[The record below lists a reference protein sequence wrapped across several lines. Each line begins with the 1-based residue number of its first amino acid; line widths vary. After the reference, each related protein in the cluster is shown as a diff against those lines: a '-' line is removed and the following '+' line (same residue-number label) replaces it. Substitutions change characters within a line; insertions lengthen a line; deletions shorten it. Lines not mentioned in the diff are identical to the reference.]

1 MIKTDNRI
9 DGVKLDRVDNYIEQM
24 SYIDS
29 VQLSFELY
37 TDCIKLNM
45 TEYSTDKLD
54 IECKESTLTV
64 SLYDQTEQDIKQT
77 IAISVYD
84 TADILYDSDYKR
96 VIITAGNDTVELYIA
111 YALDSKDSDQLARM
125 KAITKECF
133 NITD

>member
-9 DGVKLDRVDNYIEQM
+9 EGVKLDRVDNYIEQM

-29 VQLSFELY
+29 VVMSFELY
-37 TDCIKLNM
+37 TDCIKLNF
-45 TEYSTDKLD
+45 TEYSPDKLD
-54 IECKESTLTV
+54 IECNDSTVTV

-96 VIITAGNDTVELYIA
+96 VIITAGNDTTELYIA
-111 YALDSKDSDQLARM
+111 YVLDSKDSDQLDSI
-125 KAITKECF
+125 KAITQKCF
-133 NITD
+133 DITD